1 VGVRARLG
9 GEPDASAIDA
19 VVPAPFGALGVLAP
33 DGVVRGIVFL
43 RTASARAGRTA
54 AAAVAARQIAAYLED
69 PRSAFDLPLA
79 LEGTPFR
86 RRVWRA
92 IGAIRPGSTR
102 TYGQIAVELGS
113 APRAVGQ
120 ACGDNPL
127 PLLIPCHRVVAAD
140 GPGGFAHSAAGF
152 HQTVK
157 QWLLAHEAR
166 ARS

>member
-1 VGVRARLG
+1 
-9 GEPDASAIDA
+9 
-19 VVPAPFGALGVLAP
+19 
-33 DGVVRGIVFL
+33 
-43 RTASARAGRTA
+43 
-54 AAAVAARQIAAYLED
+54 
-69 PRSAFDLPLA
+69 
-79 LEGTPFR
+79 
-86 RRVWRA
+86 VWRA
-92 IGAIRPGSTR
+92 IGAIRPGVTR

>member
-1 VGVRARLG
+1 VGVRARLAE
-9 GEPDASAIDA
+9 EPDASAFDA
-19 VVPAPFGALGVLAP
+19 IVAAPFGALGVLAP

-152 HQTVK
+152 HQNVK